1 MIMGRRLVPE
11 NRRSRLEDSGYSL
24 NRVRLYVRFA
34 LAFLVLSI
42 FSVLLLLIFFRKID
56 PAMETVAATMLG
68 GLISVVHAVISY
80 FFDSTEH
87 NDDTTKRAFE
97 QKKRRRVETRK

>member
-1 MIMGRRLVPE
+1 M
-11 NRRSRLEDSGYSL
+11 NDYEDSGFSL

-42 FSVLLLLIFFRKID
+42 FSVLLLLVFFQKID
-56 PAMETVAATMLG
+56 PVMETVAATMLG

-87 NDDTTKRAFE
+87 NDDK
-97 QKKRRRVETRK
+97 ETRRIETNGMK

>member
-1 MIMGRRLVPE
+1 MPNSKTSQE
-11 NRRSRLEDSGYSL
+11 NLNDYEDSGFSL
-24 NRVRLYVRFA
+24 NRVRLYVRFV

-42 FSVLLLLIFFRKID
+42 FSVLLLLVFFQKID

-87 NDDTTKRAFE
+87 NDDK
-97 QKKRRRVETRK
+97 ETRRIETNGMK

>member
-1 MIMGRRLVPE
+1 
-11 NRRSRLEDSGYSL
+11 
-24 NRVRLYVRFA
+24 VRFA

-87 NDDTTKRAFE
+87 NDDKEKRTLE
-97 QKKRRRVETRK
+97 LKQRQK

>member
-1 MIMGRRLVPE
+1 MQNSKTSPE
-11 NRRSRLEDSGYSL
+11 NLNDYEDSGFSL

-87 NDDTTKRAFE
+87 NDDK
-97 QKKRRRVETRK
+97 ETRRIATNGMK

>member
-1 MIMGRRLVPE
+1 MPNLKTSHE
-11 NRRSRLEDSGYSL
+11 NLNVAEDNGFSL
-24 NRVRLYVRFA
+24 NRVRLYVRFV

-42 FSVLLLLIFFRKID
+42 FSVLLLLVFFQKID

-87 NDDTTKRAFE
+87 NDDK
-97 QKKRRRVETRK
+97 ETRRIEINGTK

>member
-1 MIMGRRLVPE
+1 MPNLKTSVENLSGAEDNRL
-11 NRRSRLEDSGYSL
+11 SL
-24 NRVRLYVRFA
+24 NRIRLYVRFA

-56 PAMETVAATMLG
+56 PAMETVAATMHG

-80 FFDSTEH
+80 CFDSTEH
-87 NDDTTKRAFE
+87 NDDKEKRTLELQKRTK
-97 QKKRRRVETRK
+97 

>member
-1 MIMGRRLVPE
+1 MPNSKTSVENLHDSEDNRL
-11 NRRSRLEDSGYSL
+11 SL
-24 NRVRLYVRFA
+24 NRIRLYVRFA

-87 NDDTTKRAFE
+87 NDDKEKRTLE
-97 QKKRRRVETRK
+97 LKKRTK

>member
-1 MIMGRRLVPE
+1 MPSLKTSVENLSGAEDNRL
-11 NRRSRLEDSGYSL
+11 SL
-24 NRVRLYVRFA
+24 NRIRLYVRFA

-87 NDDTTKRAFE
+87 NDDKEKRTLE
-97 QKKRRRVETRK
+97 LKQRPK

>member
-1 MIMGRRLVPE
+1 MPSLKTSVENLSGAEDNRL
-11 NRRSRLEDSGYSL
+11 SL
-24 NRVRLYVRFA
+24 NRIRLYVRFA

-87 NDDTTKRAFE
+87 NDDKEKRTLELKQRTK
-97 QKKRRRVETRK
+97 

>member
-1 MIMGRRLVPE
+1 MPSLKTSVENLNGAEDNRL
-11 NRRSRLEDSGYSL
+11 SL
-24 NRVRLYVRFA
+24 NRIRLYVRFA

-68 GLISVVHAVISY
+68 GLSSVVHAVISY

-87 NDDTTKRAFE
+87 NDDKEKRTLELQKRTK
-97 QKKRRRVETRK
+97 

>member
-1 MIMGRRLVPE
+1 MPNSKTSVENLHDSEDNRL
-11 NRRSRLEDSGYSL
+11 SL
-24 NRVRLYVRFA
+24 NRIRLYVRFA

-87 NDDTTKRAFE
+87 NDDKEKRTLELQKRTK
-97 QKKRRRVETRK
+97 

>member
-1 MIMGRRLVPE
+1 MPNSKTSVENLHDSEDNRL
-11 NRRSRLEDSGYSL
+11 SL
-24 NRVRLYVRFA
+24 NRIRLYVRFA

-87 NDDTTKRAFE
+87 NDDKEKRTLE
-97 QKKRRRVETRK
+97 LKQRPK

>member
-1 MIMGRRLVPE
+1 
-11 NRRSRLEDSGYSL
+11 
-24 NRVRLYVRFA
+24 VRFA

-87 NDDTTKRAFE
+87 NDDKEKRTLELQKRTK
-97 QKKRRRVETRK
+97 

>member
-1 MIMGRRLVPE
+1 MPNLKTSPE
-11 NRRSRLEDSGYSL
+11 NSNESEDSGISL
-24 NRVRLYVRFA
+24 NRIRLYVRFA

-87 NDDTTKRAFE
+87 NDDKEKRTLELQKRTK
-97 QKKRRRVETRK
+97 

>member
-1 MIMGRRLVPE
+1 M
-11 NRRSRLEDSGYSL
+11 NDYEDSGFSL

-42 FSVLLLLIFFRKID
+42 FSVLLLLVFFQQID

-87 NDDTTKRAFE
+87 NDDK
-97 QKKRRRVETRK
+97 ETRRIETNGMK

>member
-1 MIMGRRLVPE
+1 M
-11 NRRSRLEDSGYSL
+11 NDYEDSGFSL

-42 FSVLLLLIFFRKID
+42 FSVLLLLVFFQKID
-56 PAMETVAATMLG
+56 AAMETVAATMLG

-87 NDDTTKRAFE
+87 NDDK
-97 QKKRRRVETRK
+97 ETRRIETNGMK

>member
-1 MIMGRRLVPE
+1 M
-11 NRRSRLEDSGYSL
+11 NDYEDSGFSL
-24 NRVRLYVRFA
+24 NRVRLYVRFV

-42 FSVLLLLIFFRKID
+42 FSVLLLLVFFQQID

-87 NDDTTKRAFE
+87 NDDK
-97 QKKRRRVETRK
+97 ETRRIETNGMK

>member
-1 MIMGRRLVPE
+1 MPNLKTSVE
-11 NRRSRLEDSGYSL
+11 NLSGAEDNGISL
-24 NRVRLYVRFA
+24 NRIRLYVRFA

-42 FSVLLLLIFFRKID
+42 FSVLLLLVFFQKID

-87 NDDTTKRAFE
+87 NDDK
-97 QKKRRRVETRK
+97 ETRRIELNGTK

>member
-1 MIMGRRLVPE
+1 MPNLKTSVENLNGAEDNRL
-11 NRRSRLEDSGYSL
+11 SL
-24 NRVRLYVRFA
+24 NRIRLYVRFA

-42 FSVLLLLIFFRKID
+42 FSVLLLLVFFQKID

-87 NDDTTKRAFE
+87 NDDKEKRTLE
-97 QKKRRRVETRK
+97 LKQRQK

>member
-1 MIMGRRLVPE
+1 M
-11 NRRSRLEDSGYSL
+11 NDYEDRGFSL

-42 FSVLLLLIFFRKID
+42 FSVLLLLVFFQKID

-87 NDDTTKRAFE
+87 NDDK
-97 QKKRRRVETRK
+97 ETRRIETNGMK

>member
-1 MIMGRRLVPE
+1 MPNSKTSVENLHDSEDNRL
-11 NRRSRLEDSGYSL
+11 SL
-24 NRVRLYVRFA
+24 NRIRLYVRFA

-87 NDDTTKRAFE
+87 NDDKEKRTLE
-97 QKKRRRVETRK
+97 LKQRQK